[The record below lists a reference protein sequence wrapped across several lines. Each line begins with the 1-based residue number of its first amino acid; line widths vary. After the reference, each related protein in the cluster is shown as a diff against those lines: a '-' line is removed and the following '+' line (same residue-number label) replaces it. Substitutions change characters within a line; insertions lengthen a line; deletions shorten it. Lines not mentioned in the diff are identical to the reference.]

1 MGACDGKVALIT
13 GASRGFGQALALRL
27 AAEGASVG
35 VVARS
40 LDAESLGTSLAATVA
55 EIEGLGSKAFAVEA
69 DLADGSRDRG
79 FIVEAVEGAL
89 GPIDILVN
97 NAAAGGFKPFVEW
110 SDHRMRLAQEVNNW
124 AAWELVRRAL
134 PGMVERGRGW
144 ILNISSA
151 AAEPPGPP
159 LRGSSPE
166 RFGTIYGGTK
176 AMLNR
181 WTLSLGAEMIDAGV
195 RVNTLAPQ
203 AAVATQGVLK
213 AIEAGM
219 IRTEDTE
226 PLESMVEA
234 ALALVTG
241 EHTMRVGYSLELVV
255 EILEA
260 VRDLRGEELVDGW
273 QPADVEAMFAAG
285 RFRRFS

>member
-1 MGACDGKVALIT
+1 
-13 GASRGFGQALALRL
+13 
-27 AAEGASVG
+27 
-35 VVARS
+35 
-40 LDAESLGTSLAATVA
+40 
-55 EIEGLGSKAFAVEA
+55 
-69 DLADGSRDRG
+69 
-79 FIVEAVEGAL
+79 
-89 GPIDILVN
+89 
-97 NAAAGGFKPFVEW
+97 
-110 SDHRMRLAQEVNNW
+110 MRLAQEVNNW
-124 AAWELVRRAL
+124 ASWELIRQAL
-134 PGMVERGRGW
+134 PGMIERGTGW

-151 AAEPPGPP
+151 AAELPAGPP
-159 LRGSSPE
+159 LRGGPTE
-166 RFGTIYGGTK
+166 RLGTIYGGTK

-234 ALALVTG
+234 AVALVTG

-255 EILEA
+255 EILDA

-273 QPADVEAMFAAG
+273 QPADIEAMFAAG